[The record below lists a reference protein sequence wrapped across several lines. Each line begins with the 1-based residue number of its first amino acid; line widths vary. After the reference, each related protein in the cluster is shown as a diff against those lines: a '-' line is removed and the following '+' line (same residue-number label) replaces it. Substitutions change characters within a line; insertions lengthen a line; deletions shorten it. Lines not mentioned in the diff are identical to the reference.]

1 MIHARRGRTGR
12 RGRQR
17 TGQRL
22 HPSTAKPRR
31 SEEPVETVLTTGAE
45 ADRAESGTGPLPST
59 EERRPTDEPKET
71 ATERP
76 TGTDVEAKAGRGLN
90 PFKRRR
96 RGRKRPKQP
105 KPLGRYFPIARV
117 NDETVGLLGGVEVS
131 VMEVRG
137 VEVEQPLVAAFAG
150 VLNALDFTVQL
161 LVRQHPPRL
170 GSLREAIA
178 GQRPDGLAKG
188 VAAAADSLDGF
199 LVRLEGQ
206 TGVVDRRFYAV
217 CERSRSDELH
227 GLISRAGF
235 SVFPLRDRALTSF
248 VRAAL
253 SGCAPPVP
261 DEEGPL
267 SVTLRRNRIEIGGRV
282 LKTLHLTRWPRSLPP
297 GYLQTVLSLGIPM
310 DVSLHVSSIAT
321 AQAAR
326 TLEWQKVKMESA
338 ASLSLRR
345 GRTAPPEAEIA
356 LQDVARLRDQVHRGR
371 ERLFHASLSMTV
383 YADSAEQLKER
394 ELALRGLFAG
404 ALASLDRLA
413 FRQHEG
419 HLSTLPL
426 AMNAIA
432 AWRTLDTTSVA
443 MLMPFAPPDLDTRR
457 GTLFGLDLRSGS
469 PVTFDAFDGAFLNAN
484 TVVMA
489 RSGAGKSF
497 SMKLGLLRGI
507 TRGIVYYVIDPE
519 GEYSSIAEAAGG
531 RVLTPGVPG
540 HGLNPFVVEHGDEG
554 EVLQRVGG
562 LRRLIEVM
570 VGERLSPEQRATLD
584 QALTAYYTGAR
595 TVTGFHDF
603 FRFLETGE
611 HQGFAQMASLLRPFS
626 TGSLRHLLTDEGAD
640 LLGREL
646 PITVFNL
653 RLLEPELRPAATL
666 VCAEAVWGMASR
678 DPRPRVLVVDE
689 VWSIMQHPEGASFLV
704 SLAKRARKHKLGL
717 ISITQD
723 VQDFLGEDTSRAIV
737 GHSGRVLLQNSA
749 FKLLLQQ
756 DAAALAAVAE
766 SFDLSASD
774 VQWLLSAP
782 RGDGMLIA
790 RGGRFPVRVLATPEE
805 HRLID
810 AVRGTGS
817 STTETEQAGT
827 SNSQQ

>member
-1 MIHARRGRTGR
+1 MIRTRRGRTGR
-12 RGRQR
+12 QGRQR
-17 TGQRL
+17 TGRGL

-31 SEEPVETVLTTGAE
+31 SEEPVETVLTTGTE
-45 ADRAESGTGPLPST
+45 ADRAESGPGPLPST
-59 EERRPTDEPKET
+59 EQQRPTDVPEGTATSTGTEGDRAESGIEMHPPTNEERRATDEPQGT
-71 ATERP
+71 ATERS
-76 TGTDVEAKAGRGLN
+76 TSTDVEAKAGRGLN
-90 PFKRRR
+90 PFKRQ
-96 RGRKRPKQP
+96 GRKRRPKQP
-105 KPLGRYFPIARV
+105 KPLGRYFPVARV
-117 NDETVGLLGGVEVS
+117 DEETVVRPGGVEVS

-137 VEVEQPLVAAFAG
+137 VEADQPLIAAFAG
-150 VLNALDFTVQL
+150 VLNARDFPVQL

-170 GSLREAIA
+170 KSLREAIA
-178 GQRPDGLAKG
+178 GQRPDGLAAG
-188 VAAAADSLDGF
+188 VAAASDSLDGF
-199 LVRLEGQ
+199 LVKLEGQ

-235 SVFPLRDRALTSF
+235 SVFPLRDKALSSL
-248 VRAAL
+248 VQAAL
-253 SGCAPPVP
+253 AGCAPPALER
-261 DEEGPL
+261 DGEL
-267 SVTLRRNRIEIGGRV
+267 SLTMRRNRIEIGDRIS
-282 LKTLHLTRWPRSLPP
+282 KTLHLTRWPRSLPP

-371 ERLFHASLSMTV
+371 ERLFHASLSITI
-383 YADSAEQLKER
+383 YADGVEQLKER

-426 AMNAIA
+426 AINAIA

-469 PVTFDAFDGAFLNAN
+469 PVTFDFFDPAFLNAN

-540 HGLNPFVVEHGDEG
+540 HG
-554 EVLQRVGG
+554 
-562 LRRLIEVM
+562 
-570 VGERLSPEQRATLD
+570 
-584 QALTAYYTGAR
+584 
-595 TVTGFHDF
+595 
-603 FRFLETGE
+603 
-611 HQGFAQMASLLRPFS
+611 
-626 TGSLRHLLTDEGAD
+626 
-640 LLGREL
+640 
-646 PITVFNL
+646 
-653 RLLEPELRPAATL
+653 
-666 VCAEAVWGMASR
+666 
-678 DPRPRVLVVDE
+678 
-689 VWSIMQHPEGASFLV
+689 
-704 SLAKRARKHKLGL
+704 
-717 ISITQD
+717 
-723 VQDFLGEDTSRAIV
+723 RAIV

>member
-1 MIHARRGRTGR
+1 MIRTRRGRTGR
-12 RGRQR
+12 QGRQR

-45 ADRAESGTGPLPST
+45 ADRADSGTGPLPST
-59 EERRPTDEPKET
+59 EERRPTGEPQGT
-71 ATERP
+71 ATERS
-76 TGTDVEAKAGRGLN
+76 TSTDVEAKDGRGLN

-96 RGRKRPKQP
+96 RGKRRPKQP
-105 KPLGRYFPIARV
+105 KPLGRYFPVARV
-117 NDETVGLLGGVEVS
+117 DEETVVRPGGVEVS

-137 VEVEQPLVAAFAG
+137 VEVEQPRVAAFAG
-150 VLNALDFTVQL
+150 VLNALDFPVQL

-235 SVFPLRDRALTSF
+235 SVFPLRDRALSSF

-253 SGCAPPVP
+253 AGCAPPVP

-282 LKTLHLTRWPRSLPP
+282 LKTLHLTSWPRSLPP

-371 ERLFHASLSMTV
+371 ERLFHASVSITI
-383 YADSAEQLKER
+383 YADGVEQLKER

-443 MLMPFAPPDLDTRR
+443 MLMPFAPPDLDTRK

-469 PVTFDAFDGAFLNAN
+469 PVTFDFFDGAFLNAN
-484 TVVMA
+484 AVVMA

-497 SMKLGLLRGI
+497 SMKLSLLRGI

-540 HGLNPFVVEHGDEG
+540 HGLNPFVLEQGDEG

-611 HQGFAQMASLLRPFS
+611 H
-626 TGSLRHLLTDEGAD
+626 
-640 LLGREL
+640 
-646 PITVFNL
+646 
-653 RLLEPELRPAATL
+653 
-666 VCAEAVWGMASR
+666 
-678 DPRPRVLVVDE
+678 
-689 VWSIMQHPEGASFLV
+689 
-704 SLAKRARKHKLGL
+704 
-717 ISITQD
+717 
-723 VQDFLGEDTSRAIV
+723 
-737 GHSGRVLLQNSA
+737 
-749 FKLLLQQ
+749 
-756 DAAALAAVAE
+756 
-766 SFDLSASD
+766 
-774 VQWLLSAP
+774 
-782 RGDGMLIA
+782 
-790 RGGRFPVRVLATPEE
+790 
-805 HRLID
+805 
-810 AVRGTGS
+810 
-817 STTETEQAGT
+817 
-827 SNSQQ
+827 

>member
-1 MIHARRGRTGR
+1 MIRTRRGRTGR

-45 ADRAESGTGPLPST
+45 ADRADSGTGPLPST
-59 EERRPTDEPKET
+59 EEQRAADVPGGTATSPGTGAGKAELDEGLHPPTNEERQPTDETQGT
-71 ATERP
+71 ATERS
-76 TGTDVEAKAGRGLN
+76 TGTDVEAKAGWRLN

-96 RGRKRPKQP
+96 RGKRRPKPP
-105 KPLGRYFPIARV
+105 KPLDRYFPIARV
-117 NDETVGLLGGVEVS
+117 NEETVGLLGGVEVS

-137 VEVEQPLVAAFAG
+137 VEAEQPLVAAFAG

-170 GSLREAIA
+170 QSLREAIA
-178 GQRPDGLAKG
+178 GQRPDDLAAG
-188 VAAAADSLDGF
+188 VAAASDSLENF

-217 CERSRSDELH
+217 CERSRADELH

-235 SVFPLRDRALTSF
+235 SVFPLRGHALRSLAQ
-248 VRAAL
+248 AAL
-253 SGCAPPVP
+253 AGCAPPVP
-261 DEEGPL
+261 DE
-267 SVTLRRNRIEIGGRV
+267 
-282 LKTLHLTRWPRSLPP
+282 
-297 GYLQTVLSLGIPM
+297 
-310 DVSLHVSSIAT
+310 
-321 AQAAR
+321 
-326 TLEWQKVKMESA
+326 
-338 ASLSLRR
+338 
-345 GRTAPPEAEIA
+345 
-356 LQDVARLRDQVHRGR
+356 
-371 ERLFHASLSMTV
+371 
-383 YADSAEQLKER
+383 
-394 ELALRGLFAG
+394 
-404 ALASLDRLA
+404 
-413 FRQHEG
+413 
-419 HLSTLPL
+419 
-426 AMNAIA
+426 
-432 AWRTLDTTSVA
+432 
-443 MLMPFAPPDLDTRR
+443 
-457 GTLFGLDLRSGS
+457 
-469 PVTFDAFDGAFLNAN
+469 
-484 TVVMA
+484 
-489 RSGAGKSF
+489 
-497 SMKLGLLRGI
+497 
-507 TRGIVYYVIDPE
+507 
-519 GEYSSIAEAAGG
+519 
-531 RVLTPGVPG
+531 
-540 HGLNPFVVEHGDEG
+540 

-603 FRFLETGE
+603 FAFLEAEGY
-611 HQGFAQMASLLRPFS
+611 GGMASLLRPFS

-810 AVRGTGS
+810 AVGGKVNEE
-817 STTETEQAGT
+817 TTETEQAGT